1 VDATVTPVL
10 RRVDIGGLSLG
21 VREWGGPLPLTPSPL
36 TERGD
41 RIPGRPRSFVL
52 VHGLA
57 SNAMTWDLV
66 ARRLHGQG
74 HHVVAIDQRGHGQ
87 SDKPEAGY
95 GFDEV
100 TGDLAR
106 LITAMGLERPV
117 VAGQSWGGNVVLDFA
132 ARYPELLSGLVLV
145 DGGLIDLSGRPGATW
160 EQIAVNLKPPNLL
173 GTPRPEMVER
183 FRHFHPAWSD
193 EQIELQMGNYETLED
208 GTIRPWLTLDR
219 HMEILRSLWDQ
230 RPSTLLER
238 VDTPTLIAIADSG
251 PEERRVMRAEEAHR
265 LEASK
270 ATVRARSFSDAA
282 HDIHIDQPDEL
293 TDWVLG
299 AMSEGFFG

>member
-1 VDATVTPVL
+1 MDATVDPVL
-10 RRVDIGGLSLG
+10 RRVRAGDLEIA
-21 VREWGGPLPLTPSPL
+21 VREW
-36 TERGD
+36 EGD
-41 RIPGRPRSFVL
+41 GRPFVL

-66 ARRLHGQG
+66 SRRLHGQG
-74 HHVVAIDQRGHGQ
+74 HRVIAIDQRGHGR
-87 SDKPEAGY
+87 SDKPESGY

-100 TGDLAR
+100 TSDLSK
-106 LITAMGLERPV
+106 LIEGLGLDRAI

-132 ARYPELLSGLVLV
+132 ARYPDLLSGLVLV

-160 EQIAVNLKPPNLL
+160 EQISVNLKPPNLL
-173 GTPRPEMVER
+173 GTPREEMIER
-183 FRHFHPAWSD
+183 FRAFHSHWSD

-219 HMEILRSLWDQ
+219 HMEILRSLWEQ
-230 RPSTLLER
+230 KPSTIFER
-238 VDTPTLIAIADSG
+238 MDTPTLIAIADSG
-251 PEERRVMRAEEAHR
+251 PEERRVMRAEEATR
-265 LEASK
+265 LEE
-270 ATVRARSFSDAA
+270 TRPHVRALRFTDAA

-299 AMSEGFFG
+299 ALAEGFFG

>member
-1 VDATVTPVL
+1 VDATVAPAL
-10 RRVDIGGLSLG
+10 RRVDIGEISIAA
-21 VREWGGPLPLTPSPL
+21 REWP
-36 TERGD
+36 GD
-41 RIPGRPRSFVL
+41 GRSFVL

-66 ARRLHGQG
+66 SRRLHGQA

-87 SDKPEAGY
+87 SDKPDTGY
-95 GFDEV
+95 NFDQ
-100 TGDLAR
+100 TTADLAR
-106 LITAMGLERPV
+106 LIETLGLERPI

-160 EQIAVNLKPPNLL
+160 EQISVNLKPPNLL

-183 FRHFHPAWSD
+183 FRHFHEHWTA

-219 HMEILRSLWDQ
+219 HMEILRSLWEQ
-230 RPSTLLER
+230 KPSTIFER
-238 VDTPTLIAIADSG
+238 VHTPTLIAIADSG
-251 PEERRVMRAEEAHR
+251 PEERRVMRGEEAAR
-265 LEASK
+265 LER
-270 ATVRARSFSDAA
+270 TMPNVRARSFKDAA

-293 TDWVLG
+293 TDWILG
-299 AMSEGFFG
+299 ALSEGFFG